1 MTPRLFARLALLGL
15 SSFTLGSCVSPPP
28 PECTPCQPLPPVVTP
43 PESAPPVATP
53 PGTVPPVTAPVVPAP
68 TEPVKT
74 PARLVVARWADLPG
88 WRQDRLEAAWPA
100 LLRSCRALKDDVR
113 WSSACR
119 AAGALGDT
127 PARAAVRAY
136 FESGFQPW
144 QVLNG
149 DGSAEGLVTGYYE
162 PLIRGS
168 LTRSPRSA
176 WPIHGVPDD
185 LITVDL
191 GGVYPELKN
200 MRLRGRLEGNR
211 LVPYWTRGELAAQ
224 GRQVRAPVI
233 AWADDPIELFFLQVQ
248 GSGRIALPD
257 GTFLRIGYAD
267 HNGHPYKSIGRW
279 LIDQGEL
286 TLSQASM
293 QGIQRWARTHPA
305 RLRELLDQNPAFVFF
320 RVLPSSD
327 DGPLGALGV
336 PLVAERSIAVD
347 RSAIP
352 LGAPVF
358 LATTEPNSTTPMQ
371 RLVLAQDTG
380 GAIKGGVRA
389 DYFWGYGDAAGALAG
404 RMRQKGAMW
413 VLLPKGMA
421 PK

>member
-1 MTPRLFARLALLGL
+1 MTPRLFNRLVLVGL
-15 SSFTLGSCVSPPP
+15 SAFALSSCMTQPP

-43 PESAPPVATP
+43 PEA
-53 PGTVPPVTAPVVPAP
+53 VPPVVPAP
-68 TEPVKT
+68 VTAPPATAPGVPAPLEPVKT

-88 WRQDRLEAAWPA
+88 WRQDRLDAAWPA
-100 LLRSCRALKDDVR
+100 LLRSCRVLKDDAR

-119 AAGALGDT
+119 AAVALGDS
-127 PARAAVRAY
+127 PSRAAVRAY
-136 FESGFQPW
+136 FENGFQPW

-191 GGVYPELKN
+191 GEVYPELKN

-211 LVPYWTRGELAAQ
+211 LVPYWTRAELAAQ

-233 AWADDPIELFFLQVQ
+233 AWADDPVELFFLQVQ

-257 GTFLRIGYAD
+257 GSFLRIGYAD

-279 LIDQGEL
+279 LVDQGEL
-286 TLSQASM
+286 SLSQASM

-320 RVLPSSD
+320 RVMPSSD

-358 LATTEPNSTTPMQ
+358 LATTEPNSATPMQ

-404 RMRQKGAMW
+404 RMRQKGEMW